1 MPFNAPPGD
10 SWIRLGL
17 AHLSSVLKA
26 EGHEVSL
33 IDFRMIGGWR
43 DFRDKVTELH
53 PDIVFITAF
62 TSEMQTAIDAART
75 IKSEH
80 PKTVTCIGG
89 IHASIAPED
98 YQKAGCFD
106 FIIRGEGEI
115 TVPHIAGFAK
125 QVSVIGGH
133 SSEVLWGETPDLNS
147 IPFAD
152 RELWPNYAER
162 IQHPPVWLK
171 QKPWIDVL
179 MARGCPHKCKFCSGP
194 GEQNHFTRIV
204 GDKRVPYVRGRSVDN
219 VIRELTELDDRY
231 HYRSI
236 HFDDDQFIMNIDWTW
251 KFMKALKDNALDT
264 KRWWAGSR
272 ADVILR
278 NKDLVLEMRDCGMEV
293 MSVGFE
299 SFSDELLQF
308 WGKGTTVQQNFE
320 AAQFLNDNGIK
331 IFSNTIMGAPRP
343 DGKWHIEDDERN
355 LAAMKRINPAHVS
368 WSIFTAVP
376 GSELYQWCIDKG
388 LVVAKSPGFRG
399 ADEDKIKGINHR
411 RIRLMMDTLESTKR
425 LWYHTLHD
433 QLMLIWEGE

>member
-1 MPFNAPPGD
+1 MKDNNPVHNMSEDQF
-10 SWIRLGL
+10 
-17 AHLSSVLKA
+17 K
-26 EGHEVSL
+26 
-33 IDFRMIGGWR
+33 
-43 DFRDKVTELH
+43 ELH
-53 PDIVFITAF
+53 RKVGIANKGKV
-62 TSEMQTAIDAART
+62 RT
-75 IKSEH
+75 LESRIRYRES
-80 PKTVTCIGG
+80 KTGEKNPNWQGG
-89 IHASIAPED
+89 I
-98 YQKAGCFD
+98 
-106 FIIRGEGEI
+106 GE
-115 TVPHIAGFAK
+115 K
-125 QVSVIGGH
+125 RKS
-133 SSEVLWGETPDLNS
+133 
-147 IPFAD
+147 
-152 RELWPNYAER
+152 R
-162 IQHPPVWLK
+162 IQGMPDVNHVIENVVELIGVYDTYCMEVPGYNWFYAN
-171 QKPWIDVL
+171 DVL
-179 MARGCPHKCKFCSGP
+179 VHNCKFCSGP